1 MTPVLLNLHFHDISV
16 SRALPD
22 VLHDLVI
29 PCRAHLS
36 ASVEALQAAESNHHH
51 DLLKDFRI
59 RRHEPVLIVWCGH
72 FSLVSRK
79 DEILVVGKRMISSR
93 LHPV

>member
-29 PCRAHLS
+29 PCPAHLS
-36 ASVEALQAAESNHHH
+36 APVEALQAAESNLHH
-51 DLLKDFRI
+51 DLIKDVRI
-59 RRHEPVLIVWCGH
+59 RRQEPVLI
-72 FSLVSRK
+72 
-79 DEILVVGKRMISSR
+79 I
-93 LHPV
+93 